1 MKRIAVFGYSIM
13 SLEVMSRLNE
23 DQYSLIF
30 IGKDKSEAA
39 LVAEKGFETKIIDFR
54 NDDALKS
61 IGIGADVD
69 IIFCFYPRDSDNVFL
84 TISARAI
91 DKALT
96 IVAIVDDPESAEKL
110 LAAGAN
116 KIIDPYE
123 ICGRKTHDMLTKPDI
138 TNILDATVFGR
149 HDLHIAQIVIP
160 EGSCLENTR
169 SCDLKLDEKYNL
181 ILIGVVDRE
190 SGEALHFAVGEKEC
204 TLNASDVLVVLGPS
218 REISAFKEEVET
230 IDRGS
235 GFSRSCQNV

>member
-13 SLEVMSRLNE
+13 SLEVMSRLNQN
-23 DQYSLIF
+23 QYSFVF
-30 IGKDKSEAA
+30 IGKDESEAA
-39 LVAEKGFETKIIDFR
+39 LAEEKGFEIKIIDFR
-54 NDDALKS
+54 NDDELKS

-110 LAAGAN
+110 LAAGAD

-149 HDLHIAQIVIP
+149 HDLNIAQIVIP
-160 EGSCLENTR
+160 KGSLLENTR
-169 SCDLKLDEKYNL
+169 TCELKLDEKHNL
-181 ILIGVVDRE
+181 ILIGVVDKD
-190 SGEALHFAVGEKEC
+190 SGEALHFAIDEKDY
-204 TLNASDVLVVLGPS
+204 TLEAGDVLVVLGPS
-218 REISAFKEEVET
+218 REIRYFKEEVET
-230 IDRGS
+230 
-235 GFSRSCQNV
+235 V